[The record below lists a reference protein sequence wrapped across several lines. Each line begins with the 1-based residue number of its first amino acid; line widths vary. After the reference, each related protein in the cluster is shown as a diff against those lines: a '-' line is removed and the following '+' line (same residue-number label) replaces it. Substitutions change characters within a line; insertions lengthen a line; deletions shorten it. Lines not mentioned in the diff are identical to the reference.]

1 MFTSGPILFPVRFR
15 QTLWST
21 YANAG
26 LTESSTPTPTQQ
38 CLCKT
43 AAGGRGQNIFMPFF
57 LHPFFPPT
65 LSFLSRV
72 FFYLS
77 FHLTV
82 CAFCFLSSADVI
94 YSILKVNCAP
104 LVDLISHYG
113 FPWEKCYCD
122 CFRRLCIP
130 VFLDCQWSMLFVPH
144 QWWSLCTV
152 LFVCALDFVCT
163 NAKRTSCKYRNK
175 FIIDV

>member
-1 MFTSGPILFPVRFR
+1 MFTSGPILFSVRFR
-15 QTLWST
+15 QALWST

-26 LTESSTPTPTQQ
+26 LTEPSTPTPTQQ

-57 LHPFFPPT
+57 LHPFFPPNSV
-65 LSFLSRV
+65 LSLQGV
-72 FFYLS
+72 FYLF

-94 YSILKVNCAP
+94 YSMLKMNCGP
-104 LVDLISHYG
+104 LVDLISHYD

-122 CFRRLCIP
+122 CFRRLRIP
-130 VFLDCQWSMLFVPH
+130 DCQWICAVCSTSLHSLDLF
-144 QWWSLCTV
+144 
-152 LFVCALDFVCT
+152 LFVCVLDFVRT
-163 NAKRTSCKYRNK
+163 SAKRTSCKYRNK

>member
-1 MFTSGPILFPVRFR
+1 MFTSGPILFSVRFR

-26 LTESSTPTPTQQ
+26 LTESSTPTLTQQ

-43 AAGGRGQNIFMPFF
+43 AARGRGQNIFMPFF
-57 LHPFFPPT
+57 PPHFFPPNSV
-65 LSFLSRV
+65 LSLQGV
-72 FFYLS
+72 FYVS

-82 CAFCFLSSADVI
+82 CSFCFLSSANVI
-94 YSILKVNCAP
+94 YSMLKMNCAP
-104 LVDLISHYG
+104 LGYLISHYG

-130 VFLDCQWSMLFVPH
+130 DCQWICA
-144 QWWSLCTV
+144 LCTKSM
-152 LFVCALDFVCT
+152 
-163 NAKRTSCKYRNK
+163 AKLVHS
-175 FIIDV
+175 FICLQTWFCMH